1 LPIPSPRRFPRAWL
15 LAALALGA
23 ALAAPVTVLAGG
35 SVSATP
41 AVPEAAEDQPI
52 PVPREQRPGDTAGF
66 RLPFALGTNV
76 TVEQAWNTTFSHNGK
91 AAYAYD
97 FAVPLGTPV
106 VAAADGVVSYVHD
119 GEVGCGGAALLMKAN
134 LVVIDHADGSSTQ
147 YGHLSTISVKV
158 GDVVAAGQEI
168 AKSGDTGY
176 SQCLPHLHFARQ
188 YQGGVVTQSVPVY
201 FEGYADQELHDG
213 EVVTAEGPACAAPTP
228 DAAVTGNL
236 PVGSFCGAYYRG
248 ALNGSATFTRHEA
261 VLDFDW
267 ATHGPGGYWL
277 DDAKLGFSARWSG
290 RFVFA
295 SVGTYA
301 IDVVASGAVVV
312 SIDGV
317 PLLNQSVDG
326 GRPIETVATRNLG
339 VGIHQ
344 VDVQYQSTAGHGV
357 LKVGWSLPPRDTRTF
372 GASSVDDG

>member
-1 LPIPSPRRFPRAWL
+1 
-15 LAALALGA
+15 
-23 ALAAPVTVLAGG
+23 VLAGE
-35 SVSATP
+35 P
-41 AVPEAAEDQPI
+41 ASSTAVVPKTAKHQPI

-66 RLPFALGTNV
+66 RVPFADGVSV
-76 TVEQAWNTTFSHNGK
+76 TVEQAWNTSFSHNGK

-119 GEVGCGGAALLMKAN
+119 GEVGCGGAARLMQAN
-134 LVVIDHADGSSTQ
+134 LVVIDHADGSATQ
-147 YGHLSTISVKV
+147 YGHLSTIGVKV
-158 GDVVAAGQEI
+158 GEVVTAGQEI

-201 FEGYADQELHDG
+201 FQGYADQELHDG
-213 EVVTAEGPACAAPTP
+213 EVVTAAGPGCTAPTQG
-228 DAAVTGNL
+228 ATLTGQD
-236 PVGSFCGAYYRG
+236 PIGSFCGAYFGG
-248 ALNGSATFTRHEA
+248 APDGPATFSRRDA

-267 ATHGPGGYWL
+267 STRGPGGYWL
-277 DDAKLGFSARWSG
+277 DDAKHGFSARWSG
-290 RFVFA
+290 QFVFA
-295 SVGTYA
+295 SVGTYV
-301 IDVVASGAVVV
+301 IEVIASGAVIV

-317 PLLNQSVDG
+317 PVVDRSIDSG
-326 GRPIETVATRNLG
+326 PPIETVGARNLG
-339 VGIHQ
+339 VGTHR